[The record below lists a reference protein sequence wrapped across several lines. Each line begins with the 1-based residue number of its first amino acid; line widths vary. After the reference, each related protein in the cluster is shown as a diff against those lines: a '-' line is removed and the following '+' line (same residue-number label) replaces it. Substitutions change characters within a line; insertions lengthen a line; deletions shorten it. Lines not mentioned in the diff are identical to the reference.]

1 VGSDED
7 AIHGIGG
14 RIDALKR
21 IPLGFG
27 VLFAISLSSFFAFY
41 DITNYAYIAPVLKA
55 SWHIG
60 DDQIATGASMTVLGY
75 VIGALSITVFA
86 DSYGRKPAFIVSTI
100 ILGVGSLLAS
110 SSQDMTQMSIF
121 RLVTGIGIGS
131 EIAISSAYIG
141 ELSPKS
147 KRGRY
152 TSFVIVLGWIGL
164 TSSGPI
170 SLMLIQQGQVAGID
184 GWRIVMAIPGV
195 AAFFS
200 LLLRVHMPE
209 SPRWLFSKGR
219 VTETNSI
226 LLSLKIAPLE
236 ASSNEVYPPI
246 KNIKNNALN
255 SFKNRTIA
263 GRLVLLILVWFLVF
277 VPVYA
282 SLLLVVEY
290 INQGYSLTQS
300 ISINIISGIGFV
312 AGGLASILLSERI
325 ERKYQ
330 ISAAGT
336 IMALGFILRGLFIN
350 DYTGLVV
357 AGFIAFAANAWL
369 VSTLYAYTAEIFPTK
384 IRSFGFGTIEG
395 TSRALSSIGPFIFVL
410 LQPSGFL
417 NIMIVISL
425 FCFASAA
432 LVLGGPRTRGR
443 SLESLNTE

>member
-1 VGSDED
+1 
-7 AIHGIGG
+7 
-14 RIDALKR
+14 
-21 IPLGFG
+21 
-27 VLFAISLSSFFAFY
+27 
-41 DITNYAYIAPVLKA
+41 
-55 SWHIG
+55 
-60 DDQIATGASMTVLGY
+60 
-75 VIGALSITVFA
+75 
-86 DSYGRKPAFIVSTI
+86 
-100 ILGVGSLLAS
+100 
-110 SSQDMTQMSIF
+110 IF

-200 LLLRVHMPE
+200 LLLRIHMPE
-209 SPRWLFSKGR
+209 SPRWLLSKGR
-219 VTETNSI
+219 ITETNSI
-226 LLSLKIAPLE
+226 LVSLKMTPLE
-236 ASSNEVYPPI
+236 ANSDGIDPPPI
-246 KNIKNNALN
+246 KKSKNNALN

-290 INQGYSLTQS
+290 INQGYSLTES

-312 AGGLASILLSERI
+312 AGGLASIPVSERI

-330 ISAAGT
+330 ISAAGA

-350 DYTGLVV
+350 DFTGLVV
-357 AGFIAFAANAWL
+357 AGLIAFAANAWL

-395 TSRALSSIGPFIFVL
+395 TSRALSSIGPFIFIL
-410 LQPSGFL
+410 LQPAGFL